1 MSAQAILEVREVS
14 RNFGMLKAVDG
25 VSLRV
30 DEGEVVGIIGT
41 NGSGKTTLVNL
52 VTGYLA
58 PVSGEILFDGHA
70 IAGLKPRQITA
81 LGVTRSFQ
89 VPQIYTGM
97 SVLENALIAVAT
109 RHRRASDF
117 WRALR
122 RPQWLRE
129 AGELL
134 ERFGLAG
141 HAAQSA
147 ANLPEGGR
155 KLLDVAMSFVLQPRL
170 LLMDEPTSG
179 VSAKDKFAVMDTV
192 MNALAERGVTTIFIE
207 HDMEIVER
215 YARRGVAFAG
225 GRIIADGDV
234 SAVLAE
240 PEVRRSVLGVD

>member
-1 MSAQAILEVREVS
+1 VSAQAILEVREVS